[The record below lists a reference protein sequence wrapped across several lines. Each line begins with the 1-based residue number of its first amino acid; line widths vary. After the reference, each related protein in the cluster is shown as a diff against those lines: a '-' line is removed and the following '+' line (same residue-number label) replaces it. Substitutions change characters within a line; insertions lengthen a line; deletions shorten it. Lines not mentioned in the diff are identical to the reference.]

1 MKEVRFI
8 VYQDYD
14 ESTLK
19 AELEEK
25 FPYVKLEFSEES
37 EDTIEIRTDKPSEV
51 YSVLTEKTLAYVE
64 W

>member
-25 FPYVKLEFSEES
+25 FPDVKLEFSEES
-37 EDTIEIRTDKPSEV
+37 EDTIEIKTDKPSEV
-51 YSVLTEKTLAYVE
+51 YSVLTEKTLAHVE